1 MDLFDLV
8 AKITLDSSE
17 YEKGISNSQSSAK
30 TWGSSLAKAGKVGIA
45 AITATTAAVVAFG
58 VGLTKSVNSVADYG
72 DKVDKMSQKIGISTD
87 AYQKWDYVMQRAGT
101 NVDNLKMGM
110 KTLSQQAEKGSDAFQ
125 KLGISQEEVAKLSQE
140 DLFEK
145 TVKGLADM
153 EAGTERT
160 VLATQLLG
168 RAGADLAPLLNQ
180 GSEAIEEQMK
190 IAEKY
195 GMVMPEETVK
205 ASAAFKDSVT
215 TMQMTMTGLK
225 NRMMGEFLPAFTQV
239 TDGLALLFTGDM
251 SGMDDIEAGLDG
263 IIGKIDQMLPKVMEI
278 GGKIVQ
284 TIAMSI
290 IEDLPELTTSAVS
303 ILTEIV
309 ESITDNLPVIT
320 ESATLILVSLV
331 KGISESLPTLIPA
344 MVEAVM
350 MMVTTLIEN
359 VDLLVDAA
367 TQLIGG
373 LVQGLIQAIP
383 IILENLPQILYAIF
397 NAFIG
402 FDWLSLGKQI
412 LTAIIDGILSLGES
426 MSSSLR
432 SIGEK
437 AWRNLRNIDWAGLG
451 SAIVGFIKNG
461 IIALAYLPVQAL
473 KDVGSS
479 AMNAFSNLN
488 WSNLGHNIIQG
499 VVRGV
504 QAAASSL
511 VSTMTNLASQ
521 ALQAAKNALGI
532 SSPSKVFKNQVGKN
546 IVLGM
551 AAGIEDNLGIVYDAS
566 EAMAD
571 ATMFTPK
578 TPQLA
583 DGTASID
590 ANSEAMAVMIG
601 EIVGEYVAEAL
612 EDMNIILDRRSMGKF
627 TRQSVGATI

>member
-215 TMQMTMTGLK
+215 TMQMTMTGFK
-225 NRMMGEFLPAFTQV
+225 NRALGEFLPAFTQI

-251 SGMDDIEAGLDG
+251 SGLESIEAGLDG
-263 IIGKIDQMLPKVMEI
+263 IVDKINGMLPIVMEI
-278 GGKIVQ
+278 GGKIVGN
-284 TIAMSI
+284 IALSI
-290 IEDLPELTTSAVS
+290 VENLPNLTTSAVGIITS
-303 ILTEIV
+303 IVQSLL
-309 ESITDNLPVIT
+309 SNLPMIVQ
-320 ESATLILVSLV
+320 SAAMILVSLAN
-331 KGISESLPTLIPA
+331 GLSTNLPTLIPV
-344 MVEAVM
+344 MVNAVVT
-350 MMVTTLIEN
+350 MVTTLLDN
-359 VDLLVDAA
+359 VDLIVNAA
-367 TQLIGG
+367 VQLITALAKG
-373 LVQGLIQAIP
+373 LVKSIP
-383 IILENLPQILYAIF
+383 IIVGKVPEIIK
-397 NAFIG
+397 
-402 FDWLSLGKQI
+402 SLAK
-412 LTAIIDGILSLGES
+412 
-426 MSSSLR
+426 
-432 SIGEK
+432 
-437 AWRNLRNIDWAGLG
+437 
-451 SAIVGFIKNG
+451 AIVEVGKELISSGISLMKDLASGITKGFESIPSKAKSLASKIPTAIKNG
-461 IIALAYLPVQAL
+461 
-473 KDVGSS
+473 VG
-479 AMNAFSNLN
+479 
-488 WSNLGHNIIQG
+488 
-499 VVRGV
+499 
-504 QAAASSL
+504 SL
-511 VSTMTNLASQ
+511 VSIGKNLIEGLWNGIKAKFDSVVGRVK
-521 ALQAAKNALGI
+521 ALAAKLPAAVKKVLGI
-532 SSPSKVFKNQVGKN
+532 ASPSKVFRDQVGKN
-546 IVLGM
+546 IVLGLVT
-551 AAGIEDNLGIVYDAS
+551 GIEDAIPEVQDAMDNLNDAILNETEMGGS
-566 EAMAD
+566 DVLVEVDDSSRSRGDIAFNYEFNIYGSANQS
-571 ATMFTPK
+571 PK
-578 TPQLA
+578 EL
-583 DGTASID
+583 
-590 ANSEAMAVMIG
+590 
-601 EIVGEYVAEAL
+601 AEAIKK
-612 EDMNIILDRRSMGKF
+612 IIVQDEQRR
-627 TRQSVGATI
+627 RAAWA

>member
-30 TWGSSLAKAGKVGIA
+30 TWGSSLAKAGKIGIA

-180 GSEAIEEQMK
+180 GSEAIEEQME

-215 TMQMTMTGLK
+215 TMQMTMTGFK
-225 NRMMGEFLPAFTQV
+225 NRALGEFLPSFTKI

-251 SGMDDIEAGLDG
+251 SGIDDIEKGLDE
-263 IIGKIDQMLPKVMEI
+263 IVGKIDNMLPTVMKI
-278 GGKIVQ
+278 GGKIVE

-290 IEDLPELTTSAVS
+290 IEDLPELTTSAVDIIVKIAQS
-303 ILTEIV
+303 IISNLPMIVNSATMILT
-309 ESITDNLPVIT
+309 
-320 ESATLILVSLV
+320 SLV
-331 KGISESLPTLIPA
+331 QGISTNLPTLVPV
-344 MVEAVM
+344 MVEAIIT
-350 MMVTTLIEN
+350 MVTSLVNNIPLLIDAAIQLVEGLAEGLIE
-359 VDLLVDAA
+359 
-367 TQLIGG
+367 
-373 LVQGLIQAIP
+373 AIP
-383 IILENLPQILYAIF
+383 ILIKSVPKILQSLLSALLKGTASMLSAGVRLMKNFASGLTQ
-397 NAFIG
+397 G
-402 FDWLSLGKQI
+402 FASIPSKVLSLARKI
-412 LTAIIDGILSLGES
+412 PTA
-426 MSSSLR
+426 
-432 SIGEK
+432 
-437 AWRNLRNIDWAGLG
+437 
-451 SAIVGFIKNG
+451 IKNG
-461 IIALAYLPVQAL
+461 
-473 KDVGSS
+473 VG
-479 AMNAFSNLN
+479 
-488 WSNLGHNIIQG
+488 
-499 VVRGV
+499 
-504 QAAASSL
+504 
-511 VSTMTNLASQ
+511 NLASIGRNMIEGLWGGIKSKFDSVVGRVS
-521 ALQAAKNALGI
+521 ALASKLPKAVKKVLGI
-532 SSPSKVFKNQVGKN
+532 ASPSKVFKEIGKW
-546 IVLGM
+546 IPEGL
-551 AAGIEDNLGIVYDAS
+551 ALGIEGNIKSVDRAMDSMTDATAFTAQNGVMANASTSGQVFNFNLNYDAN
-566 EAMAD
+566 AD
-571 ATMFTPK
+571 ATDMLRDFARGVQRYK
-578 TPQLA
+578 
-583 DGTASID
+583 
-590 ANSEAMAVMIG
+590 MA
-601 EIVGEYVAEAL
+601 
-612 EDMNIILDRRSMGKF
+612 
-627 TRQSVGATI
+627 GAI